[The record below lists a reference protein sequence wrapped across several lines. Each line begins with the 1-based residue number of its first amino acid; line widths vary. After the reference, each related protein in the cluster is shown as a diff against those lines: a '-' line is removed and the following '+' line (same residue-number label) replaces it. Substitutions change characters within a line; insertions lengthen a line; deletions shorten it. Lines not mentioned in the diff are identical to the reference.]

1 MAADDWIGI
10 SVPGR
15 NDSEYYTGL
24 LAQRGVYLGIDDCPR
39 IRGNVYRSILER
51 LRVSDVVGIEPL
63 GDSEAEALLVK
74 KAVESARKKPLI
86 LALDHSAMGYVFADP
101 SLSYLYFDEHMD
113 DHFGEF
119 GDGTFINY
127 MKGNHSVIGVELA
140 LNDNENVRGFR
151 YRWYNNGSM
160 KKAVQK
166 RLENK
171 VFQSVCVDV
180 LHPRFTT
187 AHGEMMR
194 GRMSPKQIVKL
205 SKEFLAG
212 RELVGMNFSTYD
224 PCMEHP
230 VYRMADVVVDIL
242 KPML

>member
-1 MAADDWIGI
+1 MAAGDWIGI

-15 NDSEYYTGL
+15 NDSEYYAGL

-51 LRVSDVVGIEPL
+51 LRVSDIVDVEPSDDL
-63 GDSEAEALLVK
+63 EAEALQVK
-74 KAVESARKKPLI
+74 KAVESGRKKPLI
-86 LALDHSAMGYVFADP
+86 LALDHSAMGYAMDDP
-101 SLSYLYFDEHMD
+101 SLSYLHFDEHMD
-113 DHFGEF
+113 NHFGEF

-127 MKGNHSVIGVELA
+127 MKGNHSIVGVELDM
-140 LNDNENVRGFR
+140 NDSDNVRGFR
-151 YRWYNNGSM
+151 YRWYNKGSM

-166 RLENK
+166 RLGNK

-180 LHPRFTT
+180 LRPRFTT
-187 AHGEMMR
+187 AHVEMTR
-194 GRMSPKQIVKL
+194 GRMSPTQIVTL

-212 RELVGMNFSTYD
+212 RKLVGMNFSTYD
-224 PCMEHP
+224 PCLEHP